1 MSRIGG
7 INNSCQDP
15 PTWGITAIIS
25 DMQYLDNDSTAQKKM
40 TRVAKKKIYVKDVGG
55 RKGSFIALLF
65 LPTLFFCISK
75 T

>member
-40 TRVAKKKIYVKDVGG
+40 TRVAKKEKIYDVG
-55 RKGSFIALLF
+55 RKGSFIALF
-65 LPTLFFCISK
+65 LSTFL
-75 T
+75 